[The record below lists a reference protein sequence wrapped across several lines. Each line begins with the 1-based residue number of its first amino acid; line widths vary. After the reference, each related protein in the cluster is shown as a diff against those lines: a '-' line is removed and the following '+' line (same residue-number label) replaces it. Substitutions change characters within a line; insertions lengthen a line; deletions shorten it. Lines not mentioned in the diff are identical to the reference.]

1 MIAPSSGQAINGAII
16 VLVGGLAMA
25 DDPDIETEK
34 GRAEILKD
42 MDATLR
48 RMLKTPPKPHKKMSY
63 PRRAKPRR
71 KPPPKTKG

>member
-1 MIAPSSGQAINGAII
+1 
-16 VLVGGLAMA
+16 MA

-48 RMLKTPPKPHKKMSY
+48 RMLETPPKPHKKMSY
-63 PRRAKPRR
+63 PRAKKQPDRR
-71 KPPPKTKG
+71 SPQKSPKR

>member
-1 MIAPSSGQAINGAII
+1 
-16 VLVGGLAMA
+16 MA

-48 RMLKTPPKPHKKMSY
+48 RMLNSPPKPHSPLGEK
-63 PRRAKPRR
+63 R
-71 KPPPKTKG
+71 KPAPARRPARKAKAKRV